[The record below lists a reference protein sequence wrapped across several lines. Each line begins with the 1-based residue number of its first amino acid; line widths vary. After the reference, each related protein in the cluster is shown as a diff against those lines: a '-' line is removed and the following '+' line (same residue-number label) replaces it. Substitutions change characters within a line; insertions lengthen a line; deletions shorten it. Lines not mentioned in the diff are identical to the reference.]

1 MAKKSITYY
10 EKKLRQM
17 IKERRKVD
25 NVESWIE
32 AQIEAAAMNW
42 QMMVS
47 LHDEII
53 NGKFVSLEHGS
64 TGQTKTI
71 VNPLLSTYR
80 DVQRT
85 HILHLEALGLN
96 FKTQPT
102 KMTESGAVG
111 SDDDDPL
118 VNLVK
123 YYKGMTGE

>member
-1 MAKKSITYY
+1 MAKKSISYY

-17 IKERRKVD
+17 IRERRKVD

-64 TGQTKTI
+64 MGQTKTI

-96 FKTQPT
+96 FKTQPK

-118 VNLVK
+118 GK
-123 YYKGMTGE
+123 YFKGIMGE

>member
-1 MAKKSITYY
+1 MAKKSISYY

-64 TGQTKTI
+64 MGQTKTI

-80 DVQRT
+80 DV
-85 HILHLEALGLN
+85 
-96 FKTQPT
+96 
-102 KMTESGAVG
+102 
-111 SDDDDPL
+111 
-118 VNLVK
+118 
-123 YYKGMTGE
+123 